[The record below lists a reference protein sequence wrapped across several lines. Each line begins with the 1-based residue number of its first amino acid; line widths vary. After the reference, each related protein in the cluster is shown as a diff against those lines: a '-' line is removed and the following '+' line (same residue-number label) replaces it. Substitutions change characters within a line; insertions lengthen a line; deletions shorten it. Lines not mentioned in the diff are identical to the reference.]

1 MVIPMTRFQ
10 APRGTRDLTPDI
22 ASAFDVIARAIG
34 ERATRYGYPRIE
46 TPAIEDVQVFARS
59 AGETSDVV
67 SKEMYA
73 ATLHGE
79 GGLGLRPEG
88 TAPVVRAYLEHGMHR
103 APHPVRLYYFET
115 MFRGQRPQLGRWRQF
130 WQWGL
135 ECFGAAEAAADV
147 EVIEFTD
154 SAYRELGLTEYDL
167 EVNTIGDAK
176 CRGRVREALRAY
188 FEPHRASLSEDSRRR
203 LDTNVL
209 RVLDSKEERDQE
221 IVDRAPR
228 IVDLLC
234 EEDVAHFDAVKSGL
248 ERLGVRFVVNDR
260 LVRGLDY
267 YTRTVFELIL
277 TNEKFRGRRLSVAA
291 GGRYDG
297 LVETMGG
304 PATPGTGVAGGVDVL
319 HLALEAQGT
328 TPAAET
334 SPQVYVISNEP
345 DDGTDRL
352 QLATQLRAAG
362 FRTAIDYSRRGL
374 DRQLESAAKH
384 GAKVA
389 IIRGTPEARGG
400 NVIVR
405 DLATGQQ
412 RVTRLNAL
420 LTVVASHL
428 GMRNPRAD
436 DPGAA

>member
-1 MVIPMTRFQ
+1 MTRFQ
-10 APRGTRDLTPDI
+10 APRGTRDLTPDL
-22 ASAFDVIARAIG
+22 AAAFDAAALSIAQRA
-34 ERATRYGYPRIE
+34 ARYGYARIE
-46 TPAIEDVQVFARS
+46 TPVLEDLQVFARS

-67 SKEMYA
+67 SKEMYQ

-79 GGLGLRPEG
+79 GGLALRPEG
-88 TAPVVRAYLEHGMHR
+88 TPGVIRAYLEHGLHR
-103 APHPVRLYYFET
+103 APHPVRLFYLEA

-135 ECFGAAEAAADV
+135 ECLGAAEAPADA
-147 EVIEFTD
+147 EIIEFTD
-154 SAYRELGLTEYDL
+154 SALRELGLTEY
-167 EVNTIGDAK
+167 EVELNTIGDAK
-176 CRGRVREALRAY
+176 CRGRIRDALRAY
-188 FEPHRASLSEDSRRR
+188 FERHRAELSDDSRRR

-209 RVLDSKEERDQE
+209 RILDSKEERDQE
-221 IVDRAPR
+221 LVNGAPR
-228 IVDLLC
+228 ILDVLC
-234 EEDVAHFDAVKSGL
+234 EDDIAHFDAVKSAL
-248 ERLGVRFVVNDR
+248 DRLGVAFVVNDR

-277 TNEKFRGRRLSVAA
+277 TNEKFRGRRLSVAG

-319 HLALEAQGT
+319 LLALDVQRA
-328 TPAAET
+328 TPNVDT
-334 SPQVYVISNEP
+334 NPQVYVISNEP
-345 DDGTDRL
+345 DDGGDRL
-352 QLATQLRAAG
+352 QLAAQLRAAG
-362 FRTAIDYSRRGL
+362 FRAAIDYSRRAL
-374 DRQLESAAKH
+374 DKQLESAAKH

-389 IIRGTPEARGG
+389 VIRGTPEARGG

-405 DLATGQQ
+405 DLASGDQ

-428 GMRNPRAD
+428 GVPNPRGRD
-436 DPGAA
+436 GAS